1 MVTTPHHTT
10 QERQV
15 LFQATLGHPESQIV
29 SVQCEPWL
37 SSKNLQVK
45 AKRSSSLALP
55 WLHSKAKQNKTKQK
69 PKQS

>member
-45 AKRSSSLALP
+45 AKRS
-55 WLHSKAKQNKTKQK
+55 
-69 PKQS
+69 